1 MGYMPLVAQVMY
13 SAPPHSIFPTLRKER
28 CDLASIALH
37 LETNGPV
44 LLGS

>member
-1 MGYMPLVAQVMY
+1 MPLIAKVMY
-13 SAPPHSIFPTLRKER
+13 STPSRYIFSTLHKER

-37 LETNGPV
+37 LEINGPV